1 MERVSRWDRCTELDA
16 RLSLRER
23 THAHAEDD
31 VGLGRID
38 QAVQQHERQ
47 RRRGLRLV
55 GSHNGKDR
63 QMRRKLDGK
72 VHALTSATQDVASL
86 EQFNERAATT
96 AYSSVR
102 HPKLMN

>member
-1 MERVSRWDRCTELDA
+1 MYYVLVNFRMLAIDSLLTE
-16 RLSLRER
+16 
-23 THAHAEDD
+23 H
-31 VGLGRID
+31 
-38 QAVQQHERQ
+38 
-47 RRRGLRLV
+47 
-55 GSHNGKDR
+55 R